1 MFLMY
6 SGFIYNLTPV
16 IQVVLGLGVLNR
28 DLLFKGYRFKGNV
41 AIIAFKEIV
50 RGKDNPVGVIRIYQL
65 HD

>member
-1 MFLMY
+1 MY
-6 SGFIYNLTPV
+6 SGFINNLTPV
-16 IQVVLGLGVLNR
+16 IQALLGVLNR
-28 DLLFKGYRFKGNV
+28 DVLFKGYIFKGNV